1 MIPVSDGKP
10 PGHFSE
16 SRKQMTNTIAQ
27 AEAAGRDFL
36 ATVNRHFDRAF
47 ASMSLPEGLAERI
60 REANATHRVGFSV
73 RLRGRVQNF
82 TGWRSVHSEHV
93 EPVKGGIRYAPDASE
108 AEVEALAALMTL
120 KCAFAGVPFG
130 GSKGALRIDPRDW
143 TAEELERITR
153 RFTQELARH
162 GMISPARNVPAP
174 DVGTG
179 EREMAWM
186 ADEYRNISPMEAL
199 TAPACVTGKPVSRG
213 GVAGRTEATG
223 RGVAYCLAQ
232 HFDLHPDLGGLDG
245 KHVVIQGFGNVG
257 QHAAFILATEFG
269 AKITGILEREGALF
283 NEAGID
289 IVALHAHRAAK
300 GSFGDFAGAR
310 FDADGGAW
318 LCTECDILIP
328 AATENVITA
337 ANAARLR
344 TNLIVEAAN
353 GPTDFDADGILRQ
366 RGIPVIPDLCANSG
380 GVIVSY
386 FEWVKNLSHMPFG
399 LLDRRLTQ
407 RRFAHVTEIVARVSG
422 SNLPKV
428 MERDLTQ
435 SGSELDLVR
444 SGLEDMMR
452 TAYARMHARLE
463 EDPSL
468 STLRNAAY
476 VLAIEDVALVY
487 RDLGI

>member
-1 MIPVSDGKP
+1 
-10 PGHFSE
+10 
-16 SRKQMTNTIAQ
+16 MTAVAQ
-27 AEAAGRDFL
+27 NSVGQDFL
-36 ATVNRHFDRAF
+36 ITVNRHFDRAF
-47 ASMSLPEGLAERI
+47 GSMSLSDGLAHRI
-60 REANATHRVGFSV
+60 REANATYRVGFSV
-73 RLRGRVQNF
+73 RLRGQVHNF

-93 EPVKGGIRYAPDASE
+93 EPVKGGIRYAPDTSE

-199 TAPACVTGKPVSRG
+199 TAAACVTDKPVSRG
-213 GVAGRTEATG
+213 GISGRTEATG
-223 RGVAYCLAQ
+223 RGVAYCLAK
-232 HFDLHPDLGGLDG
+232 HHDLHPELGGLSG
-245 KHVVIQGFGNVG
+245 KRVVVQGFGNVG
-257 QHAAFILATEFG
+257 RHAALILANEFG
-269 AKITGILEREGALF
+269 TKITGILEREGALF
-283 NEAGID
+283 NEHGID
-289 IVALHAHRAAK
+289 VPALVKHLEAGSSFATFGAA
-300 GSFGDFAGAR
+300 GFA
-310 FDADGGAW
+310 ADGGPG
-318 LCTECDILIP
+318 LCTDCDILIP

-337 ANAARLR
+337 ANASSIRAR
-344 TNLIVEAAN
+344 LIVEAAN
-353 GPTDFDADGILRQ
+353 GPIDFAADDVLQ
-366 RGIPVIPDLCANSG
+366 TRGITVIPDLCANAG

-407 RRFAHVTEIVARVSG
+407 RRFIQVTNMVSRVAGRA
-422 SNLPKV
+422 LPSS
-428 MERDLTQ
+428 ETRDLTQ

-452 TAYARMHARLE
+452 AAYARMHERLGAE
-463 EDPSL
+463 PGL
-468 STLRNAAY
+468 GNLRNAAY
-476 VLAIEDVALVY
+476 VLAIEEVALVY